1 VRQAELQLPSGG
13 ALHDSGTSTEA
24 IPVLF
29 LHGVGGGAWSWEPQ
43 RAALAATR
51 RVYVWEG
58 RGHGAAARVD
68 DAGLGDYFI
77 DAREALG
84 SVIASERR
92 PVAIVGH
99 SMGGLLALA
108 LAAENAAG
116 VAGLG
121 LIDPV
126 YPEDGKSGHDVGPL
140 KPLVRFA
147 LGPLARSFAHD
158 GRIARS
164 IARWTFEQSFEDR
177 ANMEEAW
184 QQQRTQI
191 PIEYPRMIFE
201 AFEGVVGFPTR
212 PFARE
217 VSSPTL
223 LLYGSAAIKKPRSPE
238 LVASLRERLAEEFVY
253 DVIPGGHYLQLDR
266 PAAVTARLQ
275 SFLRDFVDR

>member
-1 VRQAELQLPSGG
+1 M
-13 ALHDSGTSTEA
+13 
-24 IPVLF
+24 LF
-29 LHGVGGGAWSWEPQ
+29 LHGVGGGAWSWTPQ
-43 RAALAATR
+43 RVALEPGR
-51 RVYVWEG
+51 RVYVWEA
-58 RGHGAAARVD
+58 RGHGAAAPVE

-84 SVIASERR
+84 AVIERERR

-99 SMGGLLALA
+99 SMGGLLGMALA
-108 LAAENAAG
+108 SENAAG
-116 VAGLG
+116 VAGLV

-126 YPEDGKSGHDVGPL
+126 YPEGGKSGHDVGPL

-158 GRIARS
+158 GKIARS

-184 QQQRTQI
+184 QQQRTQV

-201 AFEGVVGFPTR
+201 AFEGVNGFPTR

-217 VSSPTL
+217 LSSPTF
-223 LLYGSAAIKKPRSPE
+223 LLYGSAAKKKPRSPE
-238 LVASLRERLAEEFVY
+238 LVASLRARLASDFVY

-266 PAAVTARLQ
+266 PAAVTERLA

>member
-1 VRQAELQLPSGG
+1 MRQAELQLPSGG
-13 ALHDSGTSTEA
+13 ALHDGGTSTGA
-24 IPVLF
+24 TPVLF
-29 LHGVGGGAWSWEPQ
+29 LHGVGGGAWSWAPQ
-43 RAALAATR
+43 RDALEASR
-51 RVYVWEG
+51 RVYVWEA

-84 SVIASERR
+84 SVIARERQ

-99 SMGGLLALA
+99 SMGGLLGLA

-126 YPEDGKSGHDVGPL
+126 YPEGGKSGHDVGPL

-158 GRIARS
+158 GRLARR

-201 AFEGVVGFPTR
+201 AFEGVRGFPTR
-212 PFARE
+212 AFARE
-217 VSSPTL
+217 IASPTL
-223 LLYGSAAIKKPRSPE
+223 LLYGSAAKKKPRSAE
-238 LVASLRERLAEEFVY
+238 LVDSLRERLGDEFVY

-266 PAAVTARLQ
+266 PAAVSERLA
-275 SFLRDFVDR
+275 SFLHDFVDR